1 MFDKLIVIDYRLK
14 CKMLQITFQSGVMLY
29 WIALSCMATTDCYV
43 DFHLSLQQ
51 CREACRQ

>member
-14 CKMLQITFQSGVMLY
+14 CKMLQITFQSGIMLY
-29 WIALSCMATTDCYV
+29 WIALSWMATIDCYA